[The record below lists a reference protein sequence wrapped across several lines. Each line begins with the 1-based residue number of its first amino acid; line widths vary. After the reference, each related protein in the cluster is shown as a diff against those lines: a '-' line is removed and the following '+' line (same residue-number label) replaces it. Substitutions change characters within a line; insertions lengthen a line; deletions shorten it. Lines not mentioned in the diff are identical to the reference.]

1 MNLIIKRL
9 SSEVETLDGN
19 TLMYVQ
25 TEDGTNIRAEV
36 CTEQE
41 VSNYIYILKSEY
53 DIKQLIYFDL

>member
-9 SSEVETLDGN
+9 SSEVQSLDGN

-41 VSNYIYILKSEY
+41 VSNYIYILKSDY
-53 DIKQLIYFDL
+53 DIKQVIYFDL

>member
-9 SSEVETLDGN
+9 SSEVQSLDGN

-25 TEDGTNIRAEV
+25 TEDGTKIRAEV

-41 VSNYIYILKSEY
+41 VSNYIYILKSDY
-53 DIKQLIYFDL
+53 DIKQVIYFDL

>member
-25 TEDGTNIRAEV
+25 TEDGTNVRAEI
-36 CTEQE
+36 CSEGE
-41 VSNYIYILKSEY
+41 VSSYVHILKSEY
-53 DIKQLIYFDL
+53 DIKQVIYFDL

>member
-9 SSEVETLDGN
+9 SSEVKTLDGN

>member
-9 SSEVETLDGN
+9 SSEVQSLDGN

-25 TEDGTNIRAEV
+25 TEGGTNIRAEV

-41 VSNYIYILKSEY
+41 VSNYIYILKSDY
-53 DIKQLIYFDL
+53 DIKQVIYFDL